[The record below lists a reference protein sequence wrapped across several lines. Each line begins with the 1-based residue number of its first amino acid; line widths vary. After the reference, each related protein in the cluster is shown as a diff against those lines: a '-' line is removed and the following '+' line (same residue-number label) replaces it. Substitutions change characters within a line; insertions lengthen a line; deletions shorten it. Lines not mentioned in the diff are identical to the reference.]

1 MEIKY
6 GHPIGGQ
13 ALPNGVMMRSGNKIS
28 LALRLRSGNIVTG
41 SWVSKHKQTAQK
53 RPPILRGIQQ
63 LAASL
68 KASAQTIRM
77 AYRLLKQ
84 ANQPRVTLNLMLHI
98 VAVVLVFFSY
108 AVASELLYG
117 FLMSI
122 LSESSLY
129 YLFSVVYGASDLVL
143 LLLSLFFILLLPSI
157 RKLIKYHGAEHKA
170 ITCYEKGLDLT
181 IENVRTQSRFHRRC
195 GTSMVAVI
203 VLAVVAVSMFLP
215 PQLTEAEQSLILCV
229 VMLIAAGLSYEAM
242 RSKRVPL
249 IFKLGLAA
257 QRITTKEP
265 SDDMI
270 ECAIAAIIETI
281 KY

>member
-1 MEIKY
+1 MELKR
-6 GHPIGGQ
+6 GLPIGGQ

-28 LALRLRSGNIVTG
+28 LALRLRSGHIVTG
-41 SWVSKHKQTAQK
+41 SWVSKHQPMTRKK
-53 RPPILRGIQQ
+53 LPILRGIQQ
-63 LAASL
+63 LAASF
-68 KASAQTIRM
+68 KASAQIIRQ

-84 ANQPRVTLNLMLHI
+84 YNQPPVSINLVLHI
-98 VAVVLVFFSY
+98 A
-108 AVASELLYG
+108 AVAFILVAYVFASEMWYG
-117 FLMSI
+117 
-122 LSESSLY
+122 
-129 YLFSVVYGASDLVL
+129 YLFSHIPESKPYY
-143 LLLSLFFILLLPSI
+143 LLSGIFGIGDLMLFILSLYLITLLPSVN
-157 RKLIKYHGAEHKA
+157 KLLKYHGAEHKA
-170 ITCYEKGLDLT
+170 ISCYEKGLDLT
-181 IENVRTQSRFHRRC
+181 IENVRTQSRFHKRC

-215 PQLTEAEQSLILCV
+215 PQLTEEEQSLILCV

-249 IFKLGLAA
+249 ILKLGLAA

-270 ECAIAAIIETI
+270 ECAIAAMNEAI